1 MATPCNIFEYGG
13 CTPPAFCGDF
23 RRKGGDIPVGSK
35 KCAGFSEVREQV
47 PETGA
52 QKFFSLNIQMAK
64 TRRSRGKKG
73 TRKLSSWNML
83 VMKTFKELKAKNKN
97 ASFSDAL
104 KEASKRKK

>member
-1 MATPCNIFEYGG
+1 VVTPYNIFEYGG
-13 CTPPAFCGDF
+13 CAPIAFCGDS
-23 RRKGGDIPVGSK
+23 RRKGGHIPIGSK
-35 KCAGFSEVREQV
+35 KCAGFSEIREPV
-47 PETGA
+47 TDGGS

-64 TRRSRGKKG
+64 TRRSSRKKG